1 MPKWCI
7 EKAKQAKEMMGNQAL
22 GYAGKK
28 LGISEVTD
36 CESAAKYV
44 TKKLKSTLS
53 KACDSTITEM
63 LDIVSEDE
71 ELKDRIKN
79 KMRTY
84 PLVGDEPNTA
94 KVKEYCPCTCPQ
106 GWVVACY

>member
-1 MPKWCI
+1 MYRKGQTSQRTDGKSNTWI
-7 EKAKQAKEMMGNQAL
+7 RR
-22 GYAGKK
+22 KK

-84 PLVGDEPNTA
+84 PLVGDESNTA